1 MCPPFISIYFIT
13 SLHCHWPCAIHLHE
27 YVLFIIFVVFFY
39 SLRALFLS
47 IYFEFFS
54 SFPTSLLI
62 SFFSFFL
69 FNRFFV
75 DRCCFHFVDHFMA
88 IAFINCWLLGVND
101 FFKWTKFRTFFLFF
115 LFASLNNTVFNKEKL
130 FVASVSVSVFLLLW
144 FAESLS
150 VSWNF
155 KRKERNEFLSF
166 IFLFAYLLFIPT
178 DKCNIYCYFFPSV
191 LR

>member
-1 MCPPFISIYFIT
+1 
-13 SLHCHWPCAIHLHE
+13 
-27 YVLFIIFVVFFY
+27 
-39 SLRALFLS
+39 
-47 IYFEFFS
+47 
-54 SFPTSLLI
+54 
-62 SFFSFFL
+62 
-69 FNRFFV
+69 
-75 DRCCFHFVDHFMA
+75 MA

-130 FVASVSVSVFLLLW
+130 FVASVSISVFLLLW

-191 LR
+191 LRWCSFHLKILFYLTKKCFLFRFHFCSFLALFWSITSDFITLYLYFSSQPLRCTANSSTTDHLSWLLFCHCSWSLVCVLRM